1 MKKITLGA
9 GTGYW
14 GTPIDFPTELV
25 ERAKLDYLG
34 IELLAELTMSI
45 LQRMKMRNPKMGYIP
60 DLLEFMKIILPN
72 CVKKGTK
79 IITNGGG
86 TNPLQAAKEVA
97 KIIKELG
104 LPPMKIGVIEGD
116 DMMDKLDDT
125 LERGIKLTNMD
136 TGETDIQVIKDR
148 LVSAHAYIGADLVV
162 EALKEGADIV
172 IGGRLSDNAL
182 YVGPIMYEFGLSYD
196 KPEDINKIGAAITIG
211 HIIECGE
218 WVTGGSSNFWENV
231 KEPWNIGMPIAEFY
245 ENGDAIITKTPDSG
259 GLLTVETIKE
269 HLVYET
275 HDPKNYIMPDGI
287 ADLTTLNLEEV
298 GKDRIKVSNMTGKK
312 RPEKLKMQIGYHDGY
327 IAELMMLIPWPKAI
341 SKAKRYEEIIRNRFK
356 KYNIEPKELR
366 FDMIGVNALHGE
378 VSPIP
383 VDENTINEIG
393 FRISAKL
400 DSKKE
405 AYLVRRFVMGGAL
418 CTGPVGTAFNA
429 PNKEREIIA
438 LWPALIPREEVKTT
452 LTMME
457 VK

>member
-14 GTPIDFPTELV
+14 GVPIDFPRELV
-25 ERAKLDYLG
+25 ERAQLDYLG

-45 LQRMKMRNPKMGYIP
+45 LQRMKMRNPKLGYIP
-60 DLLEFMKIILPN
+60 DLLEFMKVVLPH

-79 IITNGGG
+79 IVTNGGG
-86 TNPLQAAKEVA
+86 TNPAQAAKEVG

-116 DMMDKLDDT
+116 DMMDRIDDY
-125 LERGIKLTNMD
+125 LERGNKLANMD

-148 LVSAHAYIGADLVV
+148 IVSAHAYIGADRVAD
-162 EALKEGADIV
+162 ALKEGADIV

-196 KPEDINKIGAAITIG
+196 NPDDIDKIGAAITTG

-218 WVTGGSSNFWENV
+218 WVTGGSSNFWETV
-231 KEPWNIGMPIAEFY
+231 KEPWNIGMPIAEFF
-245 ENGDAIITKTPDSG
+245 ENGEAIITKTPDSG
-259 GLLTVETIKE
+259 GLLTVNTVKE

-275 HDPKNYIMPDGI
+275 HDPKKYIMPDGV
-287 ADLTTLNLEEV
+287 ADLTTLKLEEV
-298 GKDRIKVSNMTGKK
+298 GKDRIKVSNMTGSK
-312 RPEKLKMQIGYHDGY
+312 RPEHLKMQIGYHDGY
-327 IAELMMLIPWPKAI
+327 LAELMMLVPWPKAI
-341 SKAKRYEEIIRNRFK
+341 SKAKRYEEIVRERFK
-356 KYNIEPKELR
+356 KFNIEPLDLR

-378 VSPIP
+378 LSPIP
-383 VDENTINEIG
+383 IDENTINEIG
-393 FRISAKL
+393 FRVAAKL
-400 DSKKE
+400 RTKKE
-405 AYLVRRFVMGGAL
+405 AYLVRRFVIGGAL

-438 LWPALIPREEVKTT
+438 LWPTLIPREEVKTT
-452 LTMME
+452 LTMIE
-457 VK
+457 GE